1 MIAVKEDPF
10 VLEVRG
16 DIVEIGNSGVFDIER
31 ARRVVEAMA
40 AVRAVHPRMF
50 ILAASGGS
58 IPPESRKYIT
68 EWMRSSSVSL
78 ETAVW
83 GAGAIQRAIAEMLFR
98 GARLFR
104 PERFT
109 VTFHRTRD
117 DALAWIAARRGGP
130 APS

>member
-1 MIAVKEDPF
+1 MGVKDDDF
-10 VLEVRG
+10 VLEIRG
-16 DIVEIGNSGVFDIER
+16 DVLEIGNSGVFDLEC
-31 ARRVVEAMA
+31 ARRVVAAMTA
-40 AVRAVHPRMF
+40 MRAVHPRMF

-68 EWMRSSSVSL
+68 EWLRASPGSL

-104 PERFT
+104 PGRFT

-117 DALAWIAARRGGP
+117 DAIAWIEARRGVPGP
-130 APS
+130 T